1 MSLVTLASMAA
12 LLAYSIVLVKGD
24 TIKSIT
30 CGNCHCANGKAAV
43 GNRGHE
49 FDLSSIV
56 TENQTAVYTNSVSV
70 RAAERNTTSCG
81 NWLLPKRDDSGN
93 VICECGSELDGVIR
107 CNSEIQQVN
116 ILKEYCMTY
125 SSNGTFLVVG
135 RCMYSHHLKQYKN
148 NGNYV
153 FYTLPLN
160 VSRVCDSFHR
170 DGQMCGKCM
179 NGFAPPVYSY
189 GPGCVNCT
197 EYSRNWA
204 KYVSISFLPP
214 TVLFLFVVTFCV
226 SVTSSPLNA
235 FVFVSQMTTAPPAL
249 RMGSNMDIWGQ
260 LGISFYSV
268 WNLDFFRTLYSPFCL
283 HPKMTA
289 LQTLALDYA
298 IAVYP
303 LLLIVITY
311 VLVEMH
317 DHDFRI
323 IVCLW
328 KPFHACFVHLRREWN
343 IRGSLINAF
352 ATFLLLSYVK
362 FLYTSF
368 DLLFPISVF
377 DIHGKPL
384 SKMFL
389 YYDGTLEYFGQE
401 HLPFAILALVV
412 FVIFNIFPLL
422 LLLLYPCQCFQR
434 CLNHYEI
441 QCQVLHVFMD
451 TFQGSYK
458 DGSNGTRDCRWFAA
472 LYLILR
478 IVPLFIFILVG
489 PSKFVLYPLVLLII
503 VAVFLTAV
511 FHPHKS
517 PFHNAADIFLLLVLM
532 SVGISILALEVA
544 VYRNHHTKHATHTL
558 TTTLSSV
565 PALYLA
571 AFLFYKLFACVRVI
585 RKNFQK
591 LCFVMPCKPCQE
603 SNIDETLP
611 WPDRIVH
618 AEDYEPLLGCN
629 TGNQSEFADV
639 GVEMNLSVTY

>member
-1 MSLVTLASMAA
+1 MSLITLASMVA
-12 LLAYSIVLVKGD
+12 LLAYIVPVKGD

-43 GNRGHE
+43 CDGGRE

-56 TENQTAVYTNSVSV
+56 TENQTAIHTNSVSV
-70 RAAERNTTSCG
+70 STAERNTTSCG
-81 NWLLPKRDDSGN
+81 NWLLPKQDDSGN

-107 CNSEIQQVN
+107 CNSAIQQVN

-148 NGNYV
+148 NRNYV

-160 VSRVCDSFHR
+160 VFRVCDSFHR
-170 DGQMCGKCM
+170 NGQMCGKCM

-317 DHDFRI
+317 DHDFWI
-323 IVCLW
+323 IVRLW

-401 HLPFAILALVV
+401 HLPFAILVLVV

-434 CLNHYEI
+434 CLNHYGI

-544 VYRNHHTKHATHTL
+544 VYRNYHTKHATHTL
-558 TTTLSSV
+558 TAILSSV

-591 LCFVMPCKPCQE
+591 LCFVMPYKPCQE
-603 SNIDETLP
+603 SNIDEPLP

-618 AEDYEPLLGCN
+618 AEEYEPLIGCS
-629 TGNQSEFADV
+629 TGNQSEFADIR
-639 GVEMNLSVTY
+639 VEMNSSVTY